1 MKGRGVTTVR
11 LSATDY
17 VEAACLLRC
26 SFQREEKNHSN
37 NTTRKGLIF
46 LKAEVFRVHIIHTG
60 ETRKMLPEGQ
70 LRETIVFI

>member
-1 MKGRGVTTVR
+1 MG

-60 ETRKMLPEGQ
+60 KPGRCCLKDSSGKL
-70 LRETIVFI
+70 LSLFKIIY